1 MKINK
6 TAVFAVLTVS
16 LTAFVYFYE
25 YKDSLERERAEQSE
39 ILQFDITQISYF
51 QIIKPELKIAFQKND
66 KGWQLIE
73 PIFEDADS
81 QKVEELLTVL
91 STEAPEATVKT
102 TDTSFSEPELS
113 EYGLDKPAIT
123 FVFKNNAGLTRKIS
137 VGSVRNNENQSYLQV
152 DSGNRIILGGTTWST
167 RAQDN
172 LIYYRDKRLFRE
184 SMAGVKRIQIKSL
197 NENIEIKR
205 TSDNKWIAGQTSY
218 ELDQVQVR
226 DILRKISDAQIE
238 EYAFEGE
245 PSQSLL
251 KEKGLD
257 NPAVTIELF
266 TDSTS
271 WLAKLSTNSKDR
283 KLYLL
288 SDRPTYLAQ
297 VSPLVWE
304 TVAGLTNDGLRDRV
318 SAFAFNA
325 EEVKK
330 IYFKNNDKE
339 TNLIFNSGSWLMGST
354 NSPYLEVDKAE
365 ISKTIKNIHNLKISE
380 FIDENVKEKFVGQNM
395 LILKSDTEKLVLQ
408 LNWGPSFTIKK
419 DGVEKE
425 YFYARTHLS
434 GSIFALDAEIV
445 ANLNLSS
452 DKIKR
457 KTETLEK
464 PDETQLA
471 EPTVKAEN

>member
-6 TAVFAVLTVS
+6 TAVFALITLS

-25 YKDSLERERAEQSE
+25 YKDSVEREKAEQSE

-51 QIIKPELKIAFQKND
+51 QIIKPDLKIAFQKNE

-91 STEAPEATVKT
+91 STETPEATVKT
-102 TDTSFSEPELS
+102 TETTFSEPELS

-172 LIYYRDKRLFRE
+172 LIYYRDKRLFRD
-184 SMAGVKRIQIKSL
+184 SMANVKRIAIKSL

-205 TSDNKWIAGQTSY
+205 VDNKWVAGQTSH
-218 ELDQVQVR
+218 ELDQAQIR
-226 DILRKISDAQIE
+226 DILRKISDSQIE
-238 EYAFEGE
+238 EYVFEGE
-245 PSQSLL
+245 PSQTLL

-266 TDSTS
+266 TDSSS
-271 WLAKLSTNSKDR
+271 WLAKLSSNTKDR

-297 VSPLVWE
+297 VNPLVWE
-304 TVAGLTNDGLRDRV
+304 AVAGLTNDSLRDRV
-318 SAFAFNA
+318 TAFAFNA

-339 TNLIFNSGSWLMGST
+339 TNLIFNSGAWLMGST

-380 FIDENVKEKFVGQNM
+380 FIDENVKDKFVGQNM

-408 LNWGPSFTIKK
+408 LNWGPSFKLKK
-419 DGVEKE
+419 DGEEKE

-434 GSIFALDAEIV
+434 DSIFALDAEIIT
-445 ANLNLSS
+445 NLNLSS
-452 DKIKR
+452 DKVKR
-457 KTETLEK
+457 KTETIEK

>member
-6 TAVFAVLTVS
+6 TAVFALLTIS

-25 YKDSLERERAEQSE
+25 YQNSLEKEKAEQSE
-39 ILQFDITQISYF
+39 ILQFDISQISYF
-51 QIIKPELKIAFQKND
+51 QIIKPDLKIAFQKNE

-102 TDTSFSEPELS
+102 TDSTFSEPELS

-137 VGSVRNNENQSYLQV
+137 VGSVKNNENQSYLQV

-172 LIYYRDKRLFRE
+172 LIYYHDKRLFRE
-184 SMAGVKRIQIKSL
+184 SMATVKRISIKSL
-197 NENIEIKR
+197 NEKIEIKR
-205 TSDNKWIAGQTSY
+205 NDNKWVASETSH
-218 ELDQVQVR
+218 ELDQVQIR
-226 DILRKISDAQIE
+226 DILRKIGDAQIE
-238 EYAFEGE
+238 EYVFEGE

-257 NPAVTIELF
+257 NPAVTIELS
-266 TDSTS
+266 TDNTS
-271 WLAKLSTNSKDR
+271 WLAKLSANNKDR

-297 VSPLVWE
+297 VNPLVWE
-304 TVAGLTNDGLRDRV
+304 TVAGLTNDGLRDRIT
-318 SAFAFNA
+318 AFAFNA

-339 TNLIFNSGSWLMGST
+339 TNLIFNSGAWLMGST

-408 LNWGPSFTIKK
+408 LNWGPAFTIKK

-434 GSIFALDAEIV
+434 DSIFALDADIV

-452 DKIKR
+452 EKIKR
-457 KTETLEK
+457 KTEVLEK

>member
-6 TAVFAVLTVS
+6 TAVFALLTIS

-25 YKDSLERERAEQSE
+25 YKDSLEKEKAEQSE
-39 ILQFDITQISYF
+39 ILQFDITQINYF
-51 QIIKPELKIAFQKND
+51 QIIKPELKIAFQKNE

-73 PIFEDADS
+73 PIFEVADS

-102 TDTSFSEPELS
+102 TDSAFSEPELS

-123 FVFKNNAGLTRKIS
+123 FVFKNNSGLTRKIS

-184 SMAGVKRIQIKSL
+184 SMATVKRISIKSL
-197 NENIEIKR
+197 NEIVEIKR
-205 TSDNKWIAGQTSY
+205 ADNKWVAGQTSH
-218 ELDQVQVR
+218 ELDQFQIR

-238 EYAFEGE
+238 EYIFEGE

-266 TDSTS
+266 TENSS
-271 WLAKLSTNSKDR
+271 WLAKLNANTADR

-297 VSPLVWE
+297 VNPLVWE

-318 SAFAFNA
+318 TAFAFNA

-339 TNLIFNSGSWLMGST
+339 TNLIFNSGAWLMGST
-354 NSPYLEVDKAE
+354 NSPYLEVDKSE
-365 ISKTIKNIHNLKISE
+365 IARTIKNIHNLKISE

-434 GSIFALDAEIV
+434 DSIFALDAEII
-445 ANLNLSS
+445 ANLNLSN

-457 KTETLEK
+457 KTEVLEK

>member
-6 TAVFAVLTVS
+6 TFVFAVLTIS

-25 YKDSLERERAEQSE
+25 YKDSIEREKAEQSE
-39 ILQFDITQISYF
+39 ILQFDTAQINYF
-51 QIIKPELKIAFQKND
+51 QIIKPDLKIAFQRNE

-91 STEAPEATVKT
+91 STETPEVTVKT

-123 FVFKNNAGLTRKIS
+123 FIFKNNSGLTRKIS

-172 LIYYRDKRLFRE
+172 LIYYRDKRLFRD
-184 SMAGVKRIQIKSL
+184 SMANVKRIAIKSL
-197 NENIEIKR
+197 NENIDIKR
-205 TSDNKWIAGQTSY
+205 VDNKWVLAQSNH
-218 ELDQVQVR
+218 ELDQVQIR

-238 EYAFEGE
+238 EYVFEGE
-245 PSQSLL
+245 PSQALL

-257 NPAVTIELF
+257 NPAVTIELGSD
-266 TDSTS
+266 TSS

-297 VSPLVWE
+297 VNPLVWE
-304 TVAGLTNDGLRDRV
+304 SVAGLTNDALRDRV
-318 SAFAFNA
+318 TAFAFNA

-339 TNLIFNSGSWLMGST
+339 TNLIFNSGAWLMGST

-365 ISKTIKNIHNLKISE
+365 IAKTIKNIHNLKISE

-408 LNWGPSFTIKK
+408 LNWGPAFTLKK
-419 DGVEKE
+419 DGIEKQ

-434 GSIFALDAEIV
+434 DSIFALDAEIIE
-445 ANLNLSS
+445 NLNLSS

-457 KTETLEK
+457 KTEAVEK
-464 PDETQLA
+464 PDESQLA
-471 EPTVKAEN
+471 DPKLKAEN

>member
-1 MKINK
+1 MKFKINK
-6 TAVFAVLTVS
+6 TAVFALITIS

-25 YKDSLERERAEQSE
+25 YKDSLEREKAEQSE

-51 QIIKPELKIAFQKND
+51 QIIKPDLKIAFQKNE

-91 STEAPEATVKT
+91 STEVPEATVKT
-102 TDTSFSEPELS
+102 TDSTFSEPELS

-172 LIYYRDKRLFRE
+172 LIYYRDKRLFRD
-184 SMAGVKRIQIKSL
+184 SMANVKRIAIKSL

-205 TSDNKWIAGQTSY
+205 VDNKWVGAQTSH
-218 ELDQVQVR
+218 ELDQIQIR

-238 EYAFEGE
+238 EYVFEGE
-245 PSQSLL
+245 PSQTLL

-257 NPAVTIELF
+257 NPAVTIELT
-266 TDSTS
+266 TDTAS
-271 WLAKLSTNSKDR
+271 WLAQLSTNTKDR

-297 VSPLVWE
+297 VTPLVWE

-318 SAFAFNA
+318 TAFAFN
-325 EEVKK
+325 
-330 IYFKNNDKE
+330 
-339 TNLIFNSGSWLMGST
+339 
-354 NSPYLEVDKAE
+354 
-365 ISKTIKNIHNLKISE
+365 
-380 FIDENVKEKFVGQNM
+380 
-395 LILKSDTEKLVLQ
+395 
-408 LNWGPSFTIKK
+408 
-419 DGVEKE
+419 
-425 YFYARTHLS
+425 R
-434 GSIFALDAEIV
+434 
-445 ANLNLSS
+445 
-452 DKIKR
+452 
-457 KTETLEK
+457 
-464 PDETQLA
+464 
-471 EPTVKAEN
+471 